1 MEGVTD
7 QLADAVQQVAR
18 RLRHGARHRLAP
30 MGLTPGQGRALSVLE
45 RAGGPLRMAE
55 LAAALRVVPRSATGV
70 VEGLEQLG
78 LVRRSPDPDDG
89 RAFRVELTDEG
100 IEQWEAS
107 ARHRMELLSAA
118 MEGWSEE
125 DVQTFERLMTRF
137 ADGVAAH
144 TETPSGSAWADKGW
158 AAVAPRIRPA
168 SPAERRTDEDFAPG
182 GDPAPREN
190 TDKNLESTR

>member
-70 VEGLEQLG
+70 VEGLEELG
-78 LVRRSPDPDDG
+78 LARRDTDPADRRS
-89 RAFRVELTDEG
+89 VLVSLTDSGRGTLDELAEARRQTAEELFG
-100 IEQWEAS
+100 SLEPAEQ
-107 ARHRMELLSAA
+107 RRLLDLLS
-118 MEGWSEE
+118 
-125 DVQTFERLMTRF
+125 RLDTT
-137 ADGVAAH
+137 GH
-144 TETPSGSAWADKGW
+144 P
-158 AAVAPRIRPA
+158 
-168 SPAERRTDEDFAPG
+168 
-182 GDPAPREN
+182 
-190 TDKNLESTR
+190 